1 MNRFVPALA
10 LGAVGMTVTSLISE
24 HALPPVIEV
33 VTFLVLLFATYGV
46 VALVRSARHKA
57 RR

>member
-1 MNRFVPALA
+1 
-10 LGAVGMTVTSLISE
+10 MTVTSLISQHE
-24 HALPPVIEV
+24 LPPLIEV